1 MTPASTYELMVTA
14 AARELRDGEVVFV
27 GIGIPNVAVNLAKR
41 TRCPHLVLIYE
52 SGAVG
57 AEPQR
62 LPVSIGDPALVTG
75 ATAVCSMSE
84 VFQYYL
90 QRGWI
95 DVGYLGG
102 AQIDRFGN
110 INTTV
115 VGSYHRPK
123 VRLPGSGGACEIGVL
138 AKRIVIVMQH
148 KLRAFPERVDFVTT
162 PGYLGGGR
170 EREELGIGG
179 GPQLVVTDLGILR
192 FDAQSREMVLVALH
206 PGVTLEKVRENTGW
220 LLKVATPL
228 EITPLPSEEEL
239 RMIRV
244 ALTPGKN
251 LSPADSSKPRL
262 ETLAGKPATGALAD
276 KQGS

>member
-1 MTPASTYELMVTA
+1 MVTA

-41 TRCPHLVLIYE
+41 SRCPHLVLIYE

-102 AQIDRFGN
+102 AQVDRFGN

-115 VGSYHRPK
+115 VGDYHRPK
-123 VRLPGSGGACEIGVL
+123 VRLPGSGGACEIGIL
-138 AKRIVIVMQH
+138 AKKIVIVMQH

-170 EREELGIGG
+170 EREELGIPG

-192 FDAQSREMVLVALH
+192 FDSESREMVLVALH

-220 LLKVATPL
+220 PLKVASPL
-228 EITPLPSEEEL
+228 ETTLLPTEEEL
-239 RMIRV
+239 RIIRED
-244 ALTPGKN
+244 LTPGKN
-251 LSPADSSKPRL
+251 LSPADSRRQS
-262 ETLAGKPATGALAD
+262 D
-276 KQGS
+276 

>member
-1 MTPASTYELMVTA
+1 MAPANTYELMVTS

-41 TRCPHLVLIYE
+41 TRCPNLVLIYE

-57 AEPQR
+57 AEPAR
-62 LPVSIGDPALVTG
+62 LPVSIGDPALVSG

-102 AQIDRFGN
+102 AQVDRFGN

-115 VGSYHRPK
+115 IGDYHHPK

-138 AKRIVIVMQH
+138 AKRFVIVMQH

-162 PGYLGGGR
+162 PGYLRGGR
-170 EREELGIGG
+170 ERERLGIAG
-179 GPQLVVTDLGILR
+179 GPEMVVTDLGILR
-192 FDAQSREMVLVALH
+192 FDADTREMILVAVH
-206 PGVTLEKVRENTGW
+206 PGITLEQVRENTGW
-220 LLKVATPL
+220 PLKAAERL
-228 EITPLPSEEEL
+228 ETTPLPSEEEL
-239 RMIRV
+239 RIIREE
-244 ALTPGKN
+244 LTAAKEKN
-251 LSPADSSKPRL
+251 QD
-262 ETLAGKPATGALAD
+262 AGK
-276 KQGS
+276 QRS